1 MVVFLNKTYATH
13 SEFPNTNFTDETDV
27 YIVDETTG
35 EGKELAQRI
44 INAYPYYDFV
54 IKDGRLVDI
63 VELPKPELQPAPLPT
78 IEELQ
83 EQQLVQAEAIA
94 GLFEILM
101 LQQGGGM

>member
-63 VELPKPELQPAPLPT
+63 VELPKPEPEPT
-78 IEELQ
+78 SPEPSVEEY
-83 EQQLVQAEAIA
+83 LVDLDFRLSKMEL
-94 GLFEILM
+94 GL
-101 LQQGGGM
+101 

>member
-63 VELPKPELQPAPLPT
+63 VELPKPELQPTPLPT

-94 GLFEILM
+94 AIFEM
-101 LQQGGGM
+101 LIGGEA